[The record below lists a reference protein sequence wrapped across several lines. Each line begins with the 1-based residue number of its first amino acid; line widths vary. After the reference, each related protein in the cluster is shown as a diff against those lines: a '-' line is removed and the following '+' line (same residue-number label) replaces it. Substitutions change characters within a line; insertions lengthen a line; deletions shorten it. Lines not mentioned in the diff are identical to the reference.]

1 MFKLLAYFYRLDWIE
16 LSLGAGMY
24 ASWMLR
30 VSFLAFVFLPRFSFF
45 MFAPLVLFTSLIVH
59 SSCIFVLRVR
69 CFSLHIIN
77 WASLVIF
84 ASVLRCDSQS
94 FGPVYSFI
102 RLVSLLVLVFH
113 LILLL
118 SCKYF
123 ACFICF
129 FFQFSVLLSLSFVV
143 ILFSLCIYLI
153 FVLQYRFSLFQIAC
167 HRFVS
172 VVERL
177 DSAKAASLLPF
188 FYLLPILPGFC
199 ITISICDSLLQTKL
213 LWYLLLSGLLHVL
226 EGILRLKDCYPV
238 FPRFSKKL

>member
-59 SSCIFVLRVR
+59 FSCIFVLRVKV
-69 CFSLHIIN
+69 FSLHIIN

-102 RLVSLLVLVFH
+102 
-113 LILLL
+113 
-118 SCKYF
+118 
-123 ACFICF
+123 
-129 FFQFSVLLSLSFVV
+129 
-143 ILFSLCIYLI
+143 LFGLFGRPSISSNLAI
-153 FVLQYRFSLFQIAC
+153 VLQVFCL
-167 HRFVS
+167 
-172 VVERL
+172 
-177 DSAKAASLLPF
+177 
-188 FYLLPILPGFC
+188 FYLLFSFSLPLIAIAQFC
-199 ITISICDSLLQTKL
+199 SYFFFTL
-213 LWYLLLSGLLHVL
+213 YLFNFCFAVPL
-226 EGILRLKDCYPV
+226 
-238 FPRFSKKL
+238 